1 MVDWLSFHTCPNLH
15 VKDTIQHVNTIDNG
29 VAVSITV
36 AENVEITKRINYV
49 LQHVMDIISVI
60 Y

>member
-1 MVDWLSFHTCPNLH
+1 M
-15 VKDTIQHVNTIDNG
+15 KDTIQHVNTIDNG